1 MNLPEAAALLHAA
14 RRVVVMTGAG
24 VSAESGI
31 LTFRDAQTG
40 HWARFKPEDLASP
53 EAYWKGPELVWDWYA
68 GRYRD
73 VMAASPNRGHTLLA
87 ELERRKLA
95 QHGEGAFR
103 LVTQNVDGLHLRAG
117 SRPPLELHGNLTHGR
132 CEVCEAVQPLPDP
145 DTFVPPPTCTRCGSR
160 MRPNVVWFGEMLPQD
175 VLEAAQ
181 LAFERADVALV
192 IGTSSQV
199 YPAAALAGVTRRYGG
214 VVTEINPDETP
225 FTLHASFSLRTT
237 ASAGLAALMGDKP
250 SD

>member
-1 MNLPEAAALLHAA
+1 MNLQEAAALLHTA

-31 LTFRDAQTG
+31 PTFRDAQTG
-40 HWARFKPEDLASP
+40 HWARFRPEDLASP
-53 EAYWKGPELVWDWYA
+53 EAYWRDPETVWDWYA

-73 VMAASPNRGHTLLA
+73 VMAALPNRGHVLIA
-87 ELERRKLA
+87 QLERCKLA
-95 QHGEGAFR
+95 QHGEGAFT

-132 CEVCEAVQPLPDP
+132 CEACEMVQPLPTP
-145 DTFVPPPTCTRCGSR
+145 ETFVPPPTCTRCGSR

-199 YPAAALAGVTRRYGG
+199 YPAAGLAGETLRRGG
-214 VVTEINPDETP
+214 TVTEINPDETP
-225 FTLHASFSLRTT
+225 LTPHASFSLRTT
-237 ASAGLAALMGDKP
+237 ASAGLAALMDTQ
-250 SD
+250 D